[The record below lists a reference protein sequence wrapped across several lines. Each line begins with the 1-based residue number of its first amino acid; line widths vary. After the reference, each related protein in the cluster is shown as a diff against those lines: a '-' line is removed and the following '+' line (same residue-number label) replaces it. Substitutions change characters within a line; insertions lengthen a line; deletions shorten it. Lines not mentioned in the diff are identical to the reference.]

1 METQTLLI
9 ALIALILGLLIA
21 GFAVAAIFR
30 AKLTAAT
37 ADSDRLSQEKTA
49 LTTERDT
56 LRTEA
61 DQLRT
66 ANAGLTV
73 TANRAESLANDLE
86 ATRADLLAKTNDF
99 VQLETRSIEQEK
111 NLREQIELLKASEDR
126 LKETFQ
132 NLSNEALNKSTRE
145 LNERADQLL
154 KLLKEQ
160 SEQSFEEK
168 NQQIKVTLDPIR
180 ERLAELQKFTSD
192 IETKREGAYQSLDTQ
207 IKTLFETNHKLFQ
220 ETTKLS
226 RSLYDPKAAGHI
238 GEFQLE
244 RVLELSGLEKNRH
257 YVSQSTQ
264 SDGESSQRPDVE
276 IRLTEGRV
284 IIIDSKAPT
293 THYLNYINTDSET
306 ERKHYVKELT
316 KAVKSHIR
324 ALGNRNYGNRT
335 DAVDYTL
342 MFIPV
347 ERIYSLVEEEDPDIL
362 SFAIENRVLLCTATS
377 LLGVV
382 SVINHIWKQEQ
393 LSKSALEIRD
403 LAKTLLDGLSTFA
416 DHYVGVGKELNS
428 AVEKYNKSAG
438 SLNRNV
444 ISRALKMQKLGVDK
458 PAKGIRELAEVPHD
472 VRFEDRIL
480 NMAENPIPE
489 SALPPLTEDDEIEII
504 DTQAVPS
511 QPSMLD
517 LAYGDSEET
526 PLP

>member
-66 ANAGLTV
+66 ANASLTV
-73 TANRAESLANDLE
+73 TASQAQSLAKDLE
-86 ATRADLLAKTNDF
+86 ATRADLLAKSNDF
-99 VQLETRSIEQEK
+99 VQLETRQAEQEK

-154 KLLKEQ
+154 KLLKDQ

-168 NQQIKVTLDPIR
+168 NQQIKLTLDPIR
-180 ERLAELQKFTSD
+180 EKLAELQKFTND
-192 IETKREGAYQSLDTQ
+192 IETKREGAYQTLDTQ
-207 IKTLFETNHKLFQ
+207 IKTLFETNLKLSQ

-226 RSLYDPKAAGHI
+226 RSLYDPKAAGYI

-244 RVLELSGLEKNRH
+244 RILELSGLEKNRH
-257 YVSQSTQ
+257 YFSQSTQ
-264 SDGESSQRPDVE
+264 SDGESNQRPDIE
-276 IRLTEGRV
+276 IRLSESRV
-284 IIIDSKAPT
+284 IIIDSKSPT
-293 THYLNYINTDSET
+293 TNYLHYINTESEA
-306 ERKHYVKELT
+306 ERRQHVKALT
-316 KAVKSHIR
+316 QAVKSHIR

-342 MFIPV
+342 MYIPV
-347 ERIYSLVEEEDPDIL
+347 ERIYTLVQEEEPDIL
-362 SFAIENRVLLCTATS
+362 NFAIDNRVIPCTASS

-382 SVINHIWKQEQ
+382 SVISHTWKQEQ

-403 LAKTLLDGLSTFA
+403 LAKTLLDGMSTFA
-416 DHYVGVGKELNS
+416 EHYVGVGKELSS

-444 ISRALKMQKLGVDK
+444 ISRALRMQKLGVDK
-458 PAKGIRELAEVPHD
+458 PAKGIKELPEVNQEIRH
-472 VRFEDRIL
+472 EERIL
-480 NMAENPIPE
+480 SMAQNPILE
-489 SALPPLTEDDEIEII
+489 STLPPLTEDDEIEII

-511 QPSMLD
+511 QPSMID